1 MHVLLENLGKLERRL
16 TARISDQQI
25 ELQVRARLRELGRTV
40 QIKGFRPGKV
50 PANVIEQRFGAQV
63 RGEVIADAI
72 TASWDQAVQQ
82 ENLRP
87 ALAPSIRVRP
97 LDDGSEIEFTAD
109 FEVLPQLG
117 QLDIEALSLSRFVAS
132 VEEADVDHI
141 LDSLEVDESGVLRVR
156 AEIRANLERDL
167 AVTVAAITRV
177 GVLEQLVATYS
188 DFDLPKGLVEL
199 EIKARSA
206 SSSADELSTNTP
218 PADDPK
224 RLDDAQSRVRAFIL
238 LAEVARQNSITPEQ
252 SRINTTLAEI
262 ASDYDEPRKVV
273 ELYARDS
280 ELMATLR
287 NRVIEEQTIDWLLA
301 NARVSEHRLS
311 TAEVMQAQP

>member
-1 MHVLLENLGKLERRL
+1 M
-16 TARISDQQI
+16 Q
-25 ELQVRARLRELGRTV
+25 LR
-40 QIKGFRPGKV
+40 RPGTKQFSRRIFV
-50 PANVIEQRFGAQV
+50 LHWRRQSVCARWMMEV
-63 RGEVIADAI
+63 RSNSPPILKCCLNW
-72 TASWDQAVQQ
+72 ASWT
-82 ENLRP
+82 LR
-87 ALAPSIRVRP
+87 
-97 LDDGSEIEFTAD
+97 
-109 FEVLPQLG
+109 
-117 QLDIEALSLSRFVAS
+117 RFVAS

-141 LDSLEVDESGVLRVR
+141 LESLEVDESGVLRVR